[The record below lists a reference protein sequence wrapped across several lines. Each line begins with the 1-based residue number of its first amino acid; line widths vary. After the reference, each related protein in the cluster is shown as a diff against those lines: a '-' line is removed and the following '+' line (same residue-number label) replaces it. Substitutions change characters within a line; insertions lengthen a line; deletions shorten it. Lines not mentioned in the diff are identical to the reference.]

1 MGFFAGAPLIMEE
14 GGAMYLRSIVTCNAR
29 IWLVGLPK
37 DMAAALTAMPPAQG
51 LELEFSVFAD
61 LPEKA
66 EHIPSC
72 ILFSLAPGRADKAR
86 AFCDG
91 DTLLVGW
98 RDQKREGDTEEIS
111 KVDDFWDLPE
121 KDVLPFYF
129 NWIQERIWRRYHGW
143 LIYNWW
149 QTTLDMVPDLA
160 WYKNLGGLHLE
171 VNSALA
177 RTVGKTVEDCRGQ
190 RHGVIWG
197 LKPEEYEEGER
208 VCLESDM
215 KVVKTGKLMVGA
227 EQVLENGEM
236 RDLKTYKTPVFDK
249 EGNIIGTAGVAQ
261 DVTLLNRYHKKIL
274 DMAHKDDLT
283 GLSNRRFFYE
293 YVSEYRKNQAVC
305 IFSIDLDH
313 FKSVNDTYGHKAG
326 DEALKAVGEVL
337 KAAFPTGVVC
347 RFGGD
352 EFLVMLLGSLSEEAA
367 KNMAEV
373 CLDRLRERF
382 HEQEQFRK
390 LSGSIG
396 IAVSHDIHYPIDE
409 LIKESDSAL
418 YAAKKAGRDCVCA
431 AWEMNGKK

>member
-1 MGFFAGAPLIMEE
+1 
-14 GGAMYLRSIVTCNAR
+14 MYLRSIVTCDAR

-37 DMAAALTAMPPAQG
+37 GMAEALIAMEPAQG
-51 LELEFSVFAD
+51 LSLKFSVYED
-61 LPEKA
+61 LPEAA
-66 EHIPSC
+66 EHAPSC
-72 ILFSLAPGRADKAR
+72 VIFSLAPGRADKAR
-86 AFCDG
+86 ALGDE

-98 RDQKREGDTEEIS
+98 RGKKEEGDAAEIS
-111 KVDDFWDLPE
+111 KIDDFWDAPE
-121 KDVLPFYF
+121 KDLLPYYF
-129 NWIQERIWRRYHGW
+129 GWLQERIWRRYEAW
-143 LIYNWW
+143 LVHNWW
-149 QTTLDMVPDLA
+149 QTTINMVPDLA

-171 VNSALA
+171 VNNALA

-215 KVVKTGKLMVGA
+215 KVVNTGKLVVGA
-227 EQVLENGEM
+227 EQVMDNGEM
-236 RDLKTYKTPVFDK
+236 RDLKTYKTPVFGK

-313 FKSVNDTYGHKAG
+313 FKAVNDTYGHKVG

-337 KAAFPTGVVC
+337 QVSFPTGVVC

-352 EFLVMLLGSLSEEAA
+352 EFLVMLLGSLSHDEA
-367 KNMAEV
+367 KNIAEL
-373 CLDRLRERF
+373 CLERLRARF
-382 HEQEQFRK
+382 REQEQFQK

-396 IAVSHDIHYPIDE
+396 IAISHDIQYPIDE
-409 LIKESDSAL
+409 LIKESDAAL
-418 YAAKKAGRDCVCA
+418 YAAKEAGRDCVRA
-431 AWEMNGKK
+431 AWEMEKKKK

>member
-1 MGFFAGAPLIMEE
+1 
-14 GGAMYLRSIVTCNAR
+14 MYLRSIVTCNAR

-37 DMAAALTAMPPAQG
+37 DMTEALMAMPSEQG
-51 LELEFSVFAD
+51 LSLEFSIYEE
-61 LPEKA
+61 LPETA
-66 EHIPSC
+66 EHKPECVI
-72 ILFSLAPGRADKAR
+72 FSLAAGRTDKAR
-86 AFCDG
+86 AFCNE

-98 RDQKREGDTEEIS
+98 RDQKREGDAEEVS
-111 KVDDFWDLPE
+111 KVDDFWEAPE
-121 KDVLPFYF
+121 KDILPYYF
-129 NWIQERIWRRYHGW
+129 KWIQERIWRRYHAW
-143 LIYNWW
+143 LIHNWW
-149 QTTLDMVPDLA
+149 QTTLNMVPDLA

-177 RTVGKTVEDCRGQ
+177 RTVGKKVEDCRGQ

-215 KVVKTGKLMVGA
+215 KVVNTGKLMVGA

-236 RDLKTYKTPVFDK
+236 RDLKTYKTPVFDR

-305 IFSIDLDH
+305 IFSVDLDH
-313 FKSVNDTYGHKAG
+313 FKSVNDTYGHKVG

-352 EFLVMLLGSLSEEAA
+352 EFLVMLLGSLSNDAA

-373 CLDRLRERF
+373 CLARLRERF
-382 HEQEQFRK
+382 HEQEQFKK

-396 IAVSHDIHYPIDE
+396 IAISHDMHYPIDD
-409 LIKESDSAL
+409 LIKESDTAL
-418 YAAKKAGRDCVCA
+418 YAAKEAGRDCVCA
-431 AWEMNGKK
+431 AWEMEKRRSKENEG